1 MKKEYFETTST
12 IKEGD
17 IKRFIGRV
25 HYEAMCNLDD
35 GTIDSYCKRLEV
47 MIKNHIELEQYE
59 IAEGLKMAIETLK
72 Q

>member
-12 IKEGD
+12 IMEGD
-17 IKRFIGRV
+17 VKRFIDRV
-25 HYEAMCNLDD
+25 HYEAMCNLD
-35 GTIDSYCKRLEV
+35 GSINNYCRRLER

-59 IAEGLKMAIETLK
+59 IAEGLKMTIESLK

>member
-35 GTIDSYCKRLEV
+35 GTLDIMQLGFFGK
-47 MIKNHIELEQYE
+47 IKKQQENPTALNFQ
-59 IAEGLKMAIETLK
+59 TLTV
-72 Q
+72 

>member
-12 IKEGD
+12 IMEGD

-25 HYEAMCNLDD
+25 HYEAMCNLDAS
-35 GTIDSYCKRLEV
+35 IDSYCKRLEI

-59 IAEGLKMAIETLK
+59 IAEGLKMTIESLK

>member
-12 IKEGD
+12 IMEGD

-25 HYEAMCNLDD
+25 HYEAMCNLD
-35 GTIDSYCKRLEV
+35 GSIDSYLKRLEI

-59 IAEGLKMAIETLK
+59 IAEGLKMTIESLR

>member
-25 HYEAMCNLDD
+25 HYEAMCNLYD

-59 IAEGLKMAIETLK
+59 IAEGLKMTIESLK